1 VLEAGMMEQL
11 MNNQQTHEIEL
22 YSLESFTTLLEHEVH
37 RSHRYKTPLTLV
49 HLAIETDP
57 DRPDILHSAEMFAIN
72 ILDVQLRNTDI
83 PCRKGNEFLILM
95 PATFEEG
102 GRIACERLA
111 KTFNE
116 PHQTHDRVSFN
127 MVIYVGMSSIPAG
140 ESLTSENL
148 LQQAAKAMQHARD
161 NHIKTAV
168 MYSDVR

>member
-1 VLEAGMMEQL
+1 MDTQF
-11 MNNQQTHEIEL
+11 TYEIEL
-22 YSLESFTTLLEHEVH
+22 YSLESFTTLLEHEVK

-57 DRPDILHSAEMFAIN
+57 TGPDIYHSAEMFTIN
-72 ILDVQLRNTDI
+72 TLDVQLRDTDI

-111 KTFNE
+111 KSFNE
-116 PHQTHDRVSFN
+116 THQTYDRVSFN

-140 ESLTSENL
+140 DSLTSKNL
-148 LQQAAKAMQHARD
+148 LQQAAKAMQYARD
-161 NHIKTAV
+161 NHITSAV
-168 MYSDVR
+168 MYSDIA